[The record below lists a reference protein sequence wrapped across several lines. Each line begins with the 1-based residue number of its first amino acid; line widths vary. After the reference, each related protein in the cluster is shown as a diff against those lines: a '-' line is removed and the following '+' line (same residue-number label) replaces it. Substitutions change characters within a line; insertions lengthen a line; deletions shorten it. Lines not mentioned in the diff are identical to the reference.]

1 MMRSIDGMQKPHV
14 TRLVQSTTP
23 KPPIPI
29 RSFAK
34 PVHQKVKKSRE
45 IPQWLQV
52 VLAVPIIM
60 FASFFIQSAVFGQ
73 LVIVGYGIA
82 AYIWRVPSRTTFS
95 LALCAL
101 LATTILLVVRGEL
114 VLAQSFATYTFLL
127 LVVGV
132 ITLSRE
138 LKQEG
143 GRIYSSR
150 QNKHF

>member
-1 MMRSIDGMQKPHV
+1 MMRSIDGMQTQRAATFARP
-14 TRLVQSTTP
+14 TTLRPPTP
-23 KPPIPI
+23 K
-29 RSFAK
+29 RAFAK
-34 PVHQKVKKSRE
+34 PVRQKVKRSRG

-132 ITLSRE
+132 VTLSRE

>member
-1 MMRSIDGMQKPHV
+1 MTQSIDGMQKQRTSAYIQPP
-14 TRLVQSTTP
+14 RAQSTIP
-23 KPPIPI
+23 KRTFSNPI
-29 RSFAK
+29 RPATK
-34 PVHQKVKKSRE
+34 PRRRV
-45 IPQWLQV
+45 PQWLQI
-52 VLAVPIIM
+52 VLAVPLIM
-60 FASFFIQSAVFGQ
+60 LVSLFIQSAIFGQ

-82 AYIWRVPSRTTFS
+82 ACIWQIPSRTTFS

-101 LATTILLVVRGEL
+101 IATTVLLVVRGEL

-138 LKQEG
+138 LKKEG

-150 QNKHF
+150 QNKHY